1 MVSDA
6 AVKLTTAMLDYRA
19 NNPTAGWA
27 EALRRSM
34 LALVNKEQKPHYA
47 HPLFWAP
54 FVVVGEGGLTRSS
67 ECPLWVISRRFAA
80 PSRMSAFGGKADVNR
95 IHPICPLIAKSGHK
109 DER

>member
-19 NNPTAGWA
+19 NNPTAGRA

-34 LALVNKEQKPHYA
+34 LALMNNEEKPHYA

-67 ECPLWVISRRFAA
+67 ECPLRVRSDRNLFPEI
-80 PSRMSAFGGKADVNR
+80 G
-95 IHPICPLIAKSGHK
+95 PLSGV
-109 DER
+109 ERTLSL

>member
-34 LALVNKEQKPHYA
+34 LALVNIEEKPHYA

-54 FVVVGEGGLTRSS
+54 FVVVGEGAFPRSG
-67 ECPLWVISRRFAA
+67 ECLLRIMCGHWPHPKFSLVCGVERTLSLAT
-80 PSRMSAFGGKADVNR
+80 PVND
-95 IHPICPLIAKSGHK
+95 SMT
-109 DER
+109 